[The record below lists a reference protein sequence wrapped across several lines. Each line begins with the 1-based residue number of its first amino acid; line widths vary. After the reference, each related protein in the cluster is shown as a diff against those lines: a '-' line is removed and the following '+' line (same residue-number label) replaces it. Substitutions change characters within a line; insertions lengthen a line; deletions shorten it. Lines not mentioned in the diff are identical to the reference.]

1 MGYNPGP
8 AWHPMRLG
16 TQNPSVIRFENYELD
31 LAAEELRKQGSSLK
45 LQPQP
50 FKILAYLASRP
61 GELITR
67 QELRDHVWPGDTF
80 VDFDLAI
87 NQAIKQIRAVFN
99 DDAERPRVIA
109 TLPRRG
115 YRFIAKTTLTAAAGA
130 PLPQD
135 SSESPEESAKN
146 LAGSTPL
153 VSHTSRARAW
163 VALGAVVLLIA
174 VVIAYR
180 FATPRRPATQMRIV
194 VLPFQNLTGDPSQEY
209 FADGMTEEMISQLG
223 AMNPNRLGV
232 IARTSAVKY
241 KNSGKGIDQIGHE
254 LGVEYVLEGSVREA
268 GSHVRVTAQLIRVS
282 DQMHVWSESFDRAFK
297 DVVELQSNVAQ
308 AIARRIDVG
317 LGQRRAAPP
326 PATQAGWEAYSAY
339 LKGRHLLLDN
349 KTEATIAVALQ
360 YFQRA
365 IELDPNFA
373 LGYAGLAD
381 AYAEQADADLAPEKA
396 FALSKQAALRALRI
410 NPDLA
415 EAHVSLANVL
425 FYSEWKWADAD
436 REYKRALELKPTYE
450 EAHHSYS
457 HYLTLAGR
465 HAEAIEESQLLLRLD
480 PLSSHMNSH
489 LGLAYL
495 KAGRFD
501 EALAQFKKTIAL
513 DPNYMR
519 VYTHLGFAYEWRKMF
534 PEAITAYKKGVSL
547 AGETLE
553 GQADLARA
561 LIEGGERKEGLLI
574 LHRLESQEKR
584 RYVSPVD
591 LAGIY
596 TVLGDHEKAM
606 TLLENALEQHNGR
619 LLFIHQYH
627 EFDPLRNS
635 PRFTRI
641 LQSVGAP
648 AAL

>member
-1 MGYNPGP
+1 M
-8 AWHPMRLG
+8 HLG

-50 FKILAYLASRP
+50 FKILAYLASHS

-87 NQAIKQIRAVFN
+87 NQAIKQIRAVLN

-115 YRFIAKTTLTAAAGA
+115 YRFIAKTASAAAA
-130 PLPQD
+130 EARLQQV
-135 SSESPEESAKN
+135 SPEGHEENAKHT
-146 LAGSTPL
+146 A
-153 VSHTSRARAW
+153 VSKPSVPHISHARPW

-174 VVIAYR
+174 TVIAYR
-180 FATPRRPATQMRIV
+180 FATPKRPAAQMRIV
-194 VLPFQNLTGDPSQEY
+194 VLPFQNLTGDPNQEF

-241 KNSGKGIDQIGHE
+241 KNSGKGINQIGHE
-254 LGVEYVLEGSVREA
+254 MGVDYVLEGSVREA

-282 DQMHVWSESFDRAFK
+282 DQMHVWSESFDRGFK
-297 DVVELQSNVAQ
+297 DVVELQSDVAQ

-326 PATQAGWEAYSAY
+326 PATQVSWEAYSAY

-349 KTEATIAVALQ
+349 KTEATIMVALQ
-360 YFQRA
+360 YFQHA

-373 LGYAGLAD
+373 LAYAGQAD

-396 FALSKQAALRALRI
+396 FVLSKQTALRALSI

-415 EAHVSLANVL
+415 EAHVSLANAL
-425 FYSEWKWADAD
+425 LYSEWKWADAE

-519 VYTHLGFAYEWRKMF
+519 VYVHLGFAYEWRKMF

-561 LIEGGERKEGLLI
+561 LIEGSERKEGLLI
-574 LHRLESQEKR
+574 LRRLESEKKR

-641 LQSVGAP
+641 LQAVGAP

>member
-1 MGYNPGP
+1 M
-8 AWHPMRLG
+8 HLG

-50 FKILAYLASRP
+50 FKILAYLASHS

-87 NQAIKQIRAVFN
+87 NQAIKQIRAVLN

-115 YRFIAKTTLTAAAGA
+115 YRFIAKTASAAAA
-130 PLPQD
+130 EARLQQV
-135 SSESPEESAKN
+135 SPEGHEENAKHT
-146 LAGSTPL
+146 A
-153 VSHTSRARAW
+153 VSKPSVPHISHARPW

-174 VVIAYR
+174 TVIAYR
-180 FATPRRPATQMRIV
+180 FATPKRPAAQMRIV
-194 VLPFQNLTGDPSQEY
+194 VLPFQNLTGDPNQEF

-241 KNSGKGIDQIGHE
+241 KNSGKGINQIGHE
-254 LGVEYVLEGSVREA
+254 MGVDYVLEGSVREA

-282 DQMHVWSESFDRAFK
+282 DQMHVWSESFDRGFK
-297 DVVELQSNVAQ
+297 DVVELQSDVAQ

-326 PATQAGWEAYSAY
+326 PATQVSWEAYSAY

-349 KTEATIAVALQ
+349 KTEATIMVALR
-360 YFQRA
+360 YFQHA

-373 LGYAGLAD
+373 LAYAGQAD

-396 FALSKQAALRALRI
+396 FVLSKQTALRALSI

-415 EAHVSLANVL
+415 EAHVSLANAL
-425 FYSEWKWADAD
+425 FYSEWKWADAE

-519 VYTHLGFAYEWRKMF
+519 VYVHLGFAYEWRKMF
-534 PEAITAYKKGVSL
+534 PEAITAYKKGVRL

-561 LIEGGERKEGLLI
+561 LIEGSERKEGLLI
-574 LHRLESQEKR
+574 LRRLESEKKR

-641 LQSVGAP
+641 LQAVGAP

>member
-1 MGYNPGP
+1 
-8 AWHPMRLG
+8 MRLG

-87 NQAIKQIRAVFN
+87 NQAIKQIRAVLN

-115 YRFIAKTTLTAAAGA
+115 YRFIAKTAAAGA
-130 PLPQD
+130 GEASLLQI
-135 SSESPEESAKN
+135 SSEGQQ
-146 LAGSTPL
+146 AGTDGP
-153 VSHTSRARAW
+153 ARIEHSVLHARGARSW

-174 VVIAYR
+174 GVIAYR
-180 FATPRRPATQMRIV
+180 VGTPKRPTGQMRIV
-194 VLPFQNLTGDPSQEY
+194 VLPFQNLTGDPSQEF

-223 AMNPNRLGV
+223 AMDPKRLGV

-241 KNSGKGIDQIGHE
+241 KSGGKGIDQIGHE
-254 LGVEYVLEGSVREA
+254 LGVDYVLEGSVREA
-268 GSHVRVTAQLIRVS
+268 GSRVRVTAQLIRVS
-282 DQMHVWSESFDRAFK
+282 DQMHVWSENFDRGLK
-297 DVVELQSNVAQ
+297 DVVELQSDVAQ

-317 LGQRRAAPP
+317 LGPRHIAPQ
-326 PATQAGWEAYSAY
+326 PATQVSWEAYSAY

-349 KTEATIAVALQ
+349 KTEATIAVSLR

-365 IELDPNFA
+365 IELDPSFA
-373 LGYAGLAD
+373 LGYAGQAD

-396 FALSKQAALRALRI
+396 FALSKQAALRALNI

-415 EAHVSLANVL
+415 EAHVSLANAL

-465 HAEAIEESQLLLRLD
+465 HEEAIAESQLLLRLD

-489 LGLAYL
+489 LGLAYV

-519 VYTHLGFAYEWRKMF
+519 VYLHLGYAYESHEMF
-534 PEAITAYKKGVSL
+534 PEAIITYRKGVSL

-553 GQADLARA
+553 GQGDLARA
-561 LIEGGERKEGLLI
+561 LIEGGEKREGLLI
-574 LHRLESQEKR
+574 LGRLQSEAKR

-591 LAGIY
+591 LAGVY
-596 TVLGDHEKAM
+596 SVLGDRERAL
-606 TLLENALEQHNGR
+606 TLLESALEAHNGR

-627 EFDPLRNS
+627 EFDPLRVS

-641 LQSVGAP
+641 LQAVGAP
-648 AAL
+648 AAR

>member
-1 MGYNPGP
+1 MRPGTPNP
-8 AWHPMRLG
+8 A
-16 TQNPSVIRFENYELD
+16 VIRFENYELD
-31 LAAEELRKQGSSLK
+31 LVAEELRKQGSSLK

-61 GELITR
+61 RELITR
-67 QELRDHVWPGDTF
+67 QELREQVWSGDTF

-87 NQAIKQIRAVFN
+87 NQAIKQIRAVLN
-99 DDAERPRVIA
+99 DDAESPRVIA

-115 YRFIAKTTLTAAAGA
+115 YRFIAKTRCEPAEQAQLGPLAREVHQESTGPRTVANTSIPAA
-130 PLPQD
+130 
-135 SSESPEESAKN
+135 SP
-146 LAGSTPL
+146 
-153 VSHTSRARAW
+153 ARTW
-163 VALGAVVLLIA
+163 MVLGAVMLLAIA
-174 VVIAYR
+174 VIAYR
-180 FATPRRPATQMRIV
+180 LTIPKPPTAQMRIA
-194 VLPFQNLTGDPSQEY
+194 VLPFQNLTGDANQE
-209 FADGMTEEMISQLG
+209 FLADGMTEEMISQLG
-223 AMNPNRLGV
+223 GMDPNRLGV

-254 LGVEYVLEGSVREA
+254 LAVDYVLEGSIREA
-268 GSHVRVTAQLIRVS
+268 GARARVTAQLIRVS
-282 DQMHVWSESFDRAFK
+282 DQTHIWSESFDRDMK
-297 DVVELQSNVAQ
+297 DVVELQSDVAR

-317 LGQRRAAPP
+317 LGQHRALPP
-326 PATQAGWEAYSAY
+326 LATPVDWEAYSAY

-349 KTEATIAVALQ
+349 KTDATIAVALQ
-360 YFQRA
+360 YFRRA
-365 IELDPNFA
+365 SELDPNFA
-373 LGYAGLAD
+373 LAYAGLAD
-381 AYAEQADADLAPEKA
+381 VYAEQADADLAPEKA
-396 FALSKQAALRALRI
+396 FTLSKQAALRALDI

-415 EAHVSLANVL
+415 EAHVSLANEL

-436 REYKRALELKPTYE
+436 REYKRALQLKPTYE

-465 HAEAIEESQLLLRLD
+465 HKEAIEESQLLLRLD

-495 KAGRFD
+495 KAGRFA
-501 EALAQFKKTIAL
+501 EAVAQFKKTIAL

-519 VYTHLGFAYEWRKMF
+519 VYVHQGFAYESHKMF
-534 PEAITAYKKGVSL
+534 PEAIIAYKKSVSL

-561 LIEGGERKEGLLI
+561 LIEGGEKEEGLLI
-574 LHRLESQEKR
+574 LHRLQSERNR

-596 TVLGDHEKAM
+596 ATLGDHETAIS
-606 TLLENALEQHNGR
+606 LLEGAMQQHNGR
-619 LLFIHQYH
+619 LLFIHQYP

-641 LQSVGAP
+641 LQAAGAP
-648 AAL
+648 AAP

>member
-1 MGYNPGP
+1 MSSTDISLTDSLSSFFCD
-8 AWHPMRLG
+8 WC
-16 TQNPSVIRFENYELD
+16 
-31 LAAEELRKQGSSLK
+31 LR
-45 LQPQP
+45 
-50 FKILAYLASRP
+50 
-61 GELITR
+61 
-67 QELRDHVWPGDTF
+67 
-80 VDFDLAI
+80 
-87 NQAIKQIRAVFN
+87 IRAVLN

>member
-1 MGYNPGP
+1 
-8 AWHPMRLG
+8 MRLG

-153 VSHTSRARAW
+153 VSHTSRARPW

-174 VVIAYR
+174 TVIAYR
-180 FATPRRPATQMRIV
+180 FATPKRPAAQMRIV
-194 VLPFQNLTGDPSQEY
+194 VLPFQNLTGDPNQEF

-241 KNSGKGIDQIGHE
+241 KNSGKGINQIGHE
-254 LGVEYVLEGSVREA
+254 MGVDYVLEGSVREA
-268 GSHVRVTAQLIRVS
+268 GSHVRITAQLIRVS
-282 DQMHVWSESFDRAFK
+282 DQMHVWSESFDRDFK
-297 DVVELQSNVAQ
+297 DIVALQADVAQ
-308 AIARRIDVG
+308 AIASRIDVG
-317 LGQRRAAPP
+317 LRPPQVQTAQSGQ
-326 PATQAGWEAYSAY
+326 TNWEAYSAY
-339 LKGRHLLLDN
+339 LKGRHFLLDN
-349 KTEATIAVALQ
+349 KSNATIALAVQ

-365 IELDPNFA
+365 IALDANFA
-373 LGYAGLAD
+373 LGYSGLAD
-381 AYAEQADADLAPEKA
+381 AYAEQADGDLDPPKA
-396 FALSKQAALRALRI
+396 FALSKQATLRALSI
-410 NPDLA
+410 SPNLA
-415 EAHVSLANVL
+415 EAHVSLANEL
-425 FYSEWKWADAD
+425 FYGEWKWAEA
-436 REYKRALELKPTYE
+436 ESQYKRALQLKPTYE

-465 HAEAIEESQLLLRLD
+465 HQEALQESRRLLELD

-489 LGLAYL
+489 MGLAL
-495 KAGRFD
+495 LRAGRFD

-513 DPNYMR
+513 DPNYVR
-519 VYTHLGFAYEWRKMF
+519 VYQHMGYAYEWHRMF
-534 PEAITAYKKGVSL
+534 PEAIAAYRKGVSL

-553 GQADLARA
+553 VQADLARA
-561 LIEGGERKEGLLI
+561 LIEGGEREQGTRI
-574 LHRLESQEKR
+574 LRHLEAESAS
-584 RYVSPVD
+584 RYISPVD

-596 TVLGDHEKAM
+596 TALGDRDRAL
-606 TLLENALEQHNGR
+606 TLLETALQQHNGALLYLPQRIEFESLRGEPRFAR
-619 LLFIHQYH
+619 LLR
-627 EFDPLRNS
+627 E
-635 PRFTRI
+635 
-641 LQSVGAP
+641 VGAP
-648 AAL
+648 AGP

>member
-1 MGYNPGP
+1 
-8 AWHPMRLG
+8 MRPG

-31 LAAEELRKQGSSLK
+31 LTAEELRKQGSSLK

-50 FKILAYLASRP
+50 FKILAYLATRP

-87 NQAIKQIRAVFN
+87 NQAIKQIRAVLN

-115 YRFIAKTTLTAAAGA
+115 YRFIAKAMPAAVAEA
-130 PLPQD
+130 SLPQV
-135 SSESPEESAKN
+135 SSEGPEESTKD
-146 LAGSTPL
+146 STISGLSIPR
-153 VSHTSRARAW
+153 TSRTRRWMALAA
-163 VALGAVVLLIA
+163 VALLNAAVIT
-174 VVIAYR
+174 YR
-180 FATPRRPATQMRIV
+180 FVAPKRPAAQMRIV
-194 VLPFQNLTGDPSQEY
+194 VLPFQNLTGDPNQEF
-209 FADGMTEEMISQLG
+209 FADGMTEEMISRLG
-223 AMNPNRLGV
+223 AMDPKRLSV

-241 KNSGKGIDQIGHE
+241 KNSGKGIDQIGNE
-254 LGVEYVLEGSVREA
+254 LGVAYVLEGSVREA
-268 GSHVRVTAQLIRVS
+268 GSRVRFTAQLIRVS
-282 DQMHVWSESFDRAFK
+282 DQMHVWSESFDRGLK
-297 DVVELQSNVAQ
+297 DVVELQSDVTQ

-317 LGQRRAAPP
+317 LGERRGALQ

-360 YFQRA
+360 YFLRA

-373 LGYAGLAD
+373 LAYAGLAD

-396 FALSKQAALRALRI
+396 FALSKQSALRALSI

-415 EAHVSLANVL
+415 EAHVFLANAL
-425 FYSEWKWADAD
+425 FYNEWKWADAD

-465 HAEAIEESQLLLRLD
+465 HEEAIAESQLLLRLD

-501 EALAQFKKTIAL
+501 EALPQFKKTIAL

-519 VYTHLGFAYEWRKMF
+519 VYVHLGYAYESHKMF
-534 PEAITAYKKGVSL
+534 PEAIAAYKKAASL

-553 GQADLARA
+553 GHADLARA
-561 LIEGGERKEGLLI
+561 LLEGGEKKEGLLI
-574 LHRLESQEKR
+574 LRRLESEAKR

-596 TVLGDHEKAM
+596 AVLGDHEKAL
-606 TLLENALEQHNGR
+606 TLLESALAQRNGR
-619 LLFIHQYH
+619 LLFIHQYR

-641 LQSVGAP
+641 LQAVGAP
-648 AAL
+648 DAL

>member
-1 MGYNPGP
+1 
-8 AWHPMRLG
+8 MRLG
-16 TQNPSVIRFENYELD
+16 TQNPGTISFEDYELD
-31 LAAEELRKQGSSLK
+31 LVAEELRKQGSSLK

-61 GELITR
+61 GKLITR

-87 NQAIKQIRAVFN
+87 NQAIKQIRAVLN
-99 DDAERPRVIA
+99 DDPESPRIIA

-115 YRFIAKTTLTAAAGA
+115 YRFIAKTAPAAAMEVALAQHSG
-130 PLPQD
+130 
-135 SSESPEESAKN
+135 EGHEESANRPALSKP
-146 LAGSTPL
+146 S
-153 VSHTSRARAW
+153 VRHTSRVRPWA
-163 VALGAVVLLIA
+163 ALITALVLLAAAIG
-174 VVIAYR
+174 YR
-180 FATPRRPATQMRIV
+180 FATPKRLAAQMRIV
-194 VLPFQNLTGDPSQEY
+194 VLPFQNMTGEPSQDF
-209 FADGMTEEMISQLG
+209 FADGMTEEIISQLG
-223 AMNPNRLGV
+223 AMDPKRLGV

-254 LGVEYVLEGSVREA
+254 LGVDYVLEGSVREA
-268 GSHVRVTAQLIRVS
+268 GSLVRVTAQLIRVS
-282 DQMHVWSESFDRAFK
+282 DQMHVWSESFDRGIK
-297 DVVELQSNVAQ
+297 DVVELQSDVAQ

-317 LGQRRAAPP
+317 LGPRRVTPQ
-326 PATQAGWEAYSAY
+326 PATQIGWEAYSAY

-349 KTEATIAVALQ
+349 KTDATIAVALQ

-365 IELDPNFA
+365 IELDSNFA
-373 LGYAGLAD
+373 LAYTGLAD
-381 AYAEQADADLAPEKA
+381 AYAEQADAERAPERA
-396 FALSKQAALRALRI
+396 FALS
-410 NPDLA
+410 
-415 EAHVSLANVL
+415 
-425 FYSEWKWADAD
+425 YSEWKWAAAN

-465 HAEAIEESQLLLRLD
+465 HEEAIDQSQLLLRLD

-495 KAGRFD
+495 KAGRFE

-519 VYTHLGFAYEWRKMF
+519 VYLHLGYAYESQKMF
-534 PEAITAYKKGVSL
+534 PEAIATYQKGVSL
-547 AGETLE
+547 AGGTLE

-561 LIEGGERKEGLLI
+561 FIEGGKKREGLLI
-574 LHRLESQEKR
+574 LRRLESEAKG

-591 LAGIY
+591 LAGVY
-596 TVLGDHEKAM
+596 TVLGDHEKGI
-606 TLLENALEQHNGR
+606 TLLELALERHNGR
-619 LLFIHQYH
+619 LLFIHQYR
-627 EFDPLRNS
+627 EFDPLLNS

-641 LQSVGAP
+641 LQAVGAP
-648 AAL
+648 ADL

>member
-1 MGYNPGP
+1 
-8 AWHPMRLG
+8 MRPG

-87 NQAIKQIRAVFN
+87 NQAIKQIRAVLN

-115 YRFIAKTTLTAAAGA
+115 YRFIAKPA
-130 PLPQD
+130 PAVVAEPALAQV
-135 SSESPEESAKN
+135 SSEGQE
-146 LAGSTPL
+146 AGSNGPAVIEHSVL
-153 VSHTSRARAW
+153 HGSHARPW
-163 VALGAVVLLIA
+163 LALGAVVVLIA
-174 VVIAYR
+174 AVIAYR
-180 FATPRRPATQMRIV
+180 FATPKRPALQMRIV
-194 VLPFQNLTGDPSQEY
+194 VLPFQNLTGDPRQEF

-223 AMNPNRLGV
+223 AMDPKRLGV
-232 IARTSAVKY
+232 MARTSAVKY

-254 LGVEYVLEGSVREA
+254 LGVDYVLEGSVREA
-268 GSHVRVTAQLIRVS
+268 GSRVRVTAQLIRVS
-282 DQMHVWSESFDRAFK
+282 DQMHVWSESLDRGFK
-297 DVVELQSNVAQ
+297 DVVELQSDVAQ

-317 LGQRRAAPP
+317 LGQRRAGPQ
-326 PATQAGWEAYSAY
+326 PATPLSWEAYSAY

-349 KTEATIAVALQ
+349 QPEATIAVALQ

-373 LGYAGLAD
+373 LGYAGQAD
-381 AYAEQADADLAPEKA
+381 AYAEQADADLAPEMA
-396 FALSKQAALRALRI
+396 FALSKQAALRALSI

-425 FYSEWKWADAD
+425 FYSEWKWAGAD
-436 REYKRALELKPTYE
+436 REYKRALELKLTYE

-465 HAEAIEESQLLLRLD
+465 HQEAIEESQLLLRLD

-489 LGLAYL
+489 LGLAYV
-495 KAGRFD
+495 KAGRFE
-501 EALAQFKKTIAL
+501 EALEQFKKTIAL
-513 DPNYMR
+513 DPNYLR
-519 VYTHLGFAYEWRKMF
+519 VYGHLGYAYESHKMV
-534 PEAITAYKKGVSL
+534 PEAITTYKKGVSL
-547 AGETLE
+547 AGETME
-553 GQADLARA
+553 GQADLTRA
-561 LIEGGERKEGLLI
+561 LIAGGEKKEGLLI
-574 LHRLESQEKR
+574 LRRLESEEIGR
-584 RYVSPVD
+584 ASCRESGERGGA
-591 LAGIY
+591 AGR
-596 TVLGDHEKAM
+596 G
-606 TLLENALEQHNGR
+606 
-619 LLFIHQYH
+619 
-627 EFDPLRNS
+627 
-635 PRFTRI
+635 
-641 LQSVGAP
+641 
-648 AAL
+648 

>member
-1 MGYNPGP
+1 
-8 AWHPMRLG
+8 MRLG

-349 KTEATIAVALQ
+349 KTAATIAVALQ

>member
-1 MGYNPGP
+1 M
-8 AWHPMRLG
+8 HLG

-50 FKILAYLASRP
+50 FKILAYLASHS

-87 NQAIKQIRAVFN
+87 NQAIKQIRAVLN

-115 YRFIAKTTLTAAAGA
+115 YRFIAKTASAAAAEA
-130 PLPQD
+130 PLPQV
-135 SSESPEESAKN
+135 SPEGHEENAKHT
-146 LAGSTPL
+146 A
-153 VSHTSRARAW
+153 VSKPSVPHISHARPW

-174 VVIAYR
+174 TVIAYR
-180 FATPRRPATQMRIV
+180 FATPKRPAAQMRIV
-194 VLPFQNLTGDPSQEY
+194 VLPFQNLTGDPNQEF

-241 KNSGKGIDQIGHE
+241 KNSGKGINQIGHE
-254 LGVEYVLEGSVREA
+254 MGVVYVRISCEA

-282 DQMHVWSESFDRAFK
+282 DQMHVWSESFDRGFK
-297 DVVELQSNVAQ
+297 DVVELQSDVAQ

-326 PATQAGWEAYSAY
+326 PATQVSWEAYSAY

-349 KTEATIAVALQ
+349 KTEATIMVALQ
-360 YFQRA
+360 YFQHA

-373 LGYAGLAD
+373 LAYAGQAD

-396 FALSKQAALRALRI
+396 FVLSKQTALRALSI

-415 EAHVSLANVL
+415 EAHVSLANAL
-425 FYSEWKWADAD
+425 FYSEWKWADAE

-519 VYTHLGFAYEWRKMF
+519 VYVHLGFAYEWRKMF

-561 LIEGGERKEGLLI
+561 LIEGSERKEGLLI
-574 LHRLESQEKR
+574 LRRLESEKKR
-584 RYVSPVD
+584 RYVSPAD

-641 LQSVGAP
+641 LQAVGAP

>member
-1 MGYNPGP
+1 
-8 AWHPMRLG
+8 MRLR

-115 YRFIAKTTLTAAAGA
+115 YRFITKTTLTAAAGA

-135 SSESPEESAKN
+135 SSESLEESAKN

-163 VALGAVVLLIA
+163 VALGAVVLLIG

-180 FATPRRPATQMRIV
+180 FATPRGPATQMRIV

-326 PATQAGWEAYSAY
+326 PATHAGWDAYPAY
-339 LKGRHLLLDN
+339 LKRRHLLLDN

-396 FALSKQAALRALRI
+396 FALSKQAAVRALRI

-415 EAHVSLANVL
+415 EAHVYLANVL
-425 FYSEWKWADAD
+425 FYSERKWADAD
-436 REYKRALELKPTYE
+436 REYKRALELKPTSE
-450 EAHHSYS
+450 EAHHSYA

-465 HAEAIEESQLLLRLD
+465 HEEALQESQFLLRLD

-495 KAGRFD
+495 KAGCFD

-513 DPNYMR
+513 DPS
-519 VYTHLGFAYEWRKMF
+519 YTRQYVHFGYAYESHNMF
-534 PEAITAYKKGVSL
+534 PEAIAAYRKGVSL

-641 LQSVGAP
+641 LQAVGAP

>member
-1 MGYNPGP
+1 MRPG
-8 AWHPMRLG
+8 R
-16 TQNPSVIRFENYELD
+16 QNPSVIRFGNYELD

-61 GELITR
+61 GELISR
-67 QELRDHVWPGDTF
+67 HELRDHVWPGDTF

-87 NQAIKQIRAVFN
+87 NQAIKQIRAVLN
-99 DDAERPRVIA
+99 DDAERPRIIA

-115 YRFIAKTTLTAAAGA
+115 YRFIAKTAPAAVAEPA
-130 PLPQD
+130 LPLVA
-135 SSESPEESAKN
+135 SEGHE
-146 LAGSTPL
+146 AGSHGPAVIEHSVL
-153 VSHTSRARAW
+153 HGSRARPW
-163 VALGAVVLLIA
+163 LALGAAVLLIA
-174 VVIAYR
+174 AVIAYR
-180 FATPRRPATQMRIV
+180 FATPKRPAVQMRIV
-194 VLPFQNLTGDPSQEY
+194 VLPFQNLTGDPSQEF

-223 AMNPNRLGV
+223 AMDPKRLGV

-254 LGVEYVLEGSVREA
+254 LGVDYVLEGSVREA
-268 GSHVRVTAQLIRVS
+268 GSRVRVTAQLIRVS
-282 DQMHVWSESFDRAFK
+282 DQMHVWSESFDRGFK
-297 DVVELQSNVAQ
+297 DLVELQSDVAQ

-317 LGQRRAAPP
+317 LGQRRAAPQ
-326 PATQAGWEAYSAY
+326 PATQVSWEAYSAY

-365 IELDPNFA
+365 IELDPSFA
-373 LGYAGLAD
+373 LAYAGLAD
-381 AYAEQADADLAPEKA
+381 AYAERADADLDPKKA
-396 FALSKQAALRALRI
+396 FELSREAAMRALGI

-415 EAHVSLANVL
+415 EAHVSMANEL
-425 FYSEWKWADAD
+425 FYGEWKWAGAD
-436 REYKRALELKPTYE
+436 SEYQRALKLKPTYE

-465 HAEAIEESQLLLRLD
+465 HEEAIEESQLLLRLD

-489 LGLAYL
+489 LGLAYV
-495 KAGRFD
+495 KAGRFE

-519 VYTHLGFAYEWRKMF
+519 VYGHLGYAYESHKMF
-534 PEAITAYKKGVSL
+534 PEAITTYRKGVSL

-561 LIEGGERKEGLLI
+561 LIEGGEKKEGLLI
-574 LHRLESQEKR
+574 LRRLESEATR

-596 TVLGDHEKAM
+596 TVLGDHEKAL
-606 TLLENALEQHNGR
+606 TLLESALEQRNGR

-627 EFDPLRNS
+627 EFEPLRIS

-641 LQSVGAP
+641 LQAIGAP
-648 AAL
+648 ATV

>member
-1 MGYNPGP
+1 M
-8 AWHPMRLG
+8 HLG

-50 FKILAYLASRP
+50 FKILAYLASHS

-87 NQAIKQIRAVFN
+87 NQAIKQIRAVLN

-115 YRFIAKTTLTAAAGA
+115 YRFIAKTASAAAA
-130 PLPQD
+130 EARLQQV
-135 SSESPEESAKN
+135 SPEGHEENAKHT
-146 LAGSTPL
+146 A
-153 VSHTSRARAW
+153 VSKPSVPHISHPRPW

-174 VVIAYR
+174 TVIAYR
-180 FATPRRPATQMRIV
+180 FATPKRPAAQMRIV
-194 VLPFQNLTGDPSQEY
+194 VLPFQNLTGDPNQEF
-209 FADGMTEEMISQLG
+209 FADGMTEEMISRLG

-241 KNSGKGIDQIGHE
+241 KNSGKGINQIGHE
-254 LGVEYVLEGSVREA
+254 MGVDYVLEGSVREA

-282 DQMHVWSESFDRAFK
+282 DQMHVWSESFDRGFK
-297 DVVELQSNVAQ
+297 DVVELQSDVAQ

-326 PATQAGWEAYSAY
+326 PATQVSWEAYSAY

-349 KTEATIAVALQ
+349 KTEATIMVALQ
-360 YFQRA
+360 YFQHA

-373 LGYAGLAD
+373 LAYAGQAD

-396 FALSKQAALRALRI
+396 FVLSKQTALRALSI

-415 EAHVSLANVL
+415 EAHVSLANAL
-425 FYSEWKWADAD
+425 FYSEWKWADAE

-519 VYTHLGFAYEWRKMF
+519 VYVHLGFAYEWRKMF

-561 LIEGGERKEGLLI
+561 LIEGSERKEGLLI
-574 LHRLESQEKR
+574 LRRLESEKKR

-641 LQSVGAP
+641 LQAVGAP

>member
-1 MGYNPGP
+1 
-8 AWHPMRLG
+8 MRLG

-31 LAAEELRKQGSSLK
+31 LAAEELRKLGSPLK

-50 FKILAYLASRP
+50 FKILAYLATHA

-87 NQAIKQIRAVFN
+87 NQAIKQIRAVLN

-109 TLPRRG
+109 TVPRRG
-115 YRFIAKTTLTAAAGA
+115 YRFIAKTVREAAAEA
-130 PLPQD
+130 PLPQVLR
-135 SSESPEESAKN
+135 EGREEIAKN
-146 LAGSTPL
+146 P
-153 VSHTSRARAW
+153 ARSKAAILPASGTRLW
-163 VALGAVVLLIA
+163 VALGAAALLITA
-174 VVIAYR
+174 LITNR
-180 FATPRRPATQMRIV
+180 LTTPKRPVAQMRIV
-194 VLPFQNLTGDPSQEY
+194 VLPFQNLTGDASQEF

-223 AMNPNRLGV
+223 AMDPNRLGV

-241 KNSGKGIDQIGHE
+241 KTSGKGIDQIGRE
-254 LGVEYVLEGSVREA
+254 LGVDYVLEGSVREA
-268 GSHVRVTAQLIRVS
+268 GSRVRITAQVIRVS
-282 DQMHVWSESFDRAFK
+282 DQMHVWSESFDRDLK
-297 DVVELQSNVAQ
+297 DIVELQSDVSQ

-317 LGQRRAAPP
+317 LGPRRAAPQ
-326 PATQAGWEAYSAY
+326 PATQVSWEAYSAY

-349 KTEATIAVALQ
+349 KTVATIAVALQ

-373 LGYAGLAD
+373 LGYAGQAD
-381 AYAEQADADLAPEKA
+381 GYAEQADADLDPEKA
-396 FALSKQAALRALRI
+396 FALSKQAALRALSI
-410 NPDLA
+410 SPDLA
-415 EAHVSLANVL
+415 EAHVSLANAL

-436 REYKRALELKPTYE
+436 REYRRALELKPTYE

-465 HAEAIEESQLLLRLD
+465 HAEAIEESRLLLRLD

-495 KAGRFD
+495 KAERFD

-519 VYTHLGFAYEWRKMF
+519 VYVHLGFAYESHKMF

-561 LIEGGERKEGLLI
+561 LMEGGETKQGLLI
-574 LHRLESQEKR
+574 LHRLESEVKH

-596 TVLGDHEKAM
+596 TVLGDHEKALI
-606 TLLENALEQHNGR
+606 LLESALKRHNGS

-635 PRFTRI
+635 PRFMRI
-641 LQSVGAP
+641 LQAVGAP
-648 AAL
+648 AAR